1 MTTASQK
8 RTLRHPVRLY
18 LIDAHPV
25 ARLGLRSFFDTQP
38 SVSVVGESS
47 TLAAALP
54 SLRLCK
60 PDLVVTDRFPIP
72 KRVLRRLPALR
83 VLYTFDTLEHCS
95 PAKLMENLI
104 HGQAGF
110 ALKSLSL
117 DRLLKAV
124 RQIAA
129 GRRYGDPAFMRL
141 VKAEQQRRAQS
152 HRVRALSPKKRR
164 IQRTSVQG
172 QKKSKKRRTKSRP
185 HAQGK
190 R

>member
-1 MTTASQK
+1 MTTPARKRAS
-8 RTLRHPVRLY
+8 RPLRIYFV
-18 LIDAHPV
+18 DAYPI
-25 ARLGLRSFFDTQP
+25 AQLGLRSFFENQP
-38 SVSVVGESS
+38 SVSVVGDAS
-47 TLAAALP
+47 TFTAALP
-54 SLRLCK
+54 ELSRCK
-60 PDLVVTDRFPIP
+60 PDVLITDAFPIP
-72 KRVLRRLPALR
+72 QPVLRRLPSLH

-95 PAKLMENLI
+95 PARLMEDPL

-124 RQIAA
+124 RQVAA
-129 GRRYGDPAFMRL
+129 GQKYRDPSFMRL

-164 IQRTSVQG
+164 LQAASVQD
-172 QKKSKKRRTKSRP
+172 QKKPRQRRTKISP
-185 HAQGK
+185 HAQRK